1 MLVIVAAGL
10 VASSLHA
17 AAEAGWIAGG
27 QQQAFDLSWLI
38 APGTVT
44 ASLLTGMLG
53 LQPHPTVLEV
63 TGWLLYAV
71 PMLIFVCTPDRVRP
85 QVRAASAG
93 FAVVAA
99 PVVLLIGVLAGGE
112 TAAVL
117 SGASGTGADGAR
129 ERVGRRAV
137 SRRCCGSR
145 PARRASPS
153 TGTGEYEIL
162 DGGRI
167 LAEVENLA
175 AGIDGQF
182 SLTLQPGAYTLRCS
196 GARDGRLVVTGAKR
210 AVPGAAG
217 VAAYRRYLETRD
229 GAAGHAH
236 ARLRG
241 GAAGGRRGPRAR
253 ALFASAREPYEAI
266 EPVAESFGD
275 LDPRIDARV
284 NDLDPGQKWTGFHAI
299 EKLLWV
305 KHTTRGTAA
314 LADTL
319 EADIAHLQSLVKT
332 VKLEPAQV
340 ANGATGLLGEVSKSK
355 VTGEEDRYSHTD
367 LSDFAANVDGAEA
380 AFAAIRPALAKRDAA
395 LATLIDGRFKSRRRR
410 ARRVSRRERLRRLRR
425 AEPRA
430 GASALAGRRRA
441 RGAALTRPG
450 TSARGLRACAK
461 P

>member
-1 MLVIVAAGL
+1 M
-10 VASSLHA
+10 
-17 AAEAGWIAGG
+17 
-27 QQQAFDLSWLI
+27 
-38 APGTVT
+38 PGTVT

-53 LQPHPTVLEV
+53 MQPHPTVLEV
-63 TGWLLYAV
+63 TGWVLYAV
-71 PMLIFVCTPDRVRP
+71 PMLIFVCTPDRIRP
-85 QVRAASAG
+85 QVRAATAG

-99 PVVLLIGVLAGGE
+99 PVVLLIGVLAGDGGGSS
-112 TAAVL
+112 AA
-117 SGASGTGADGAR
+117 ASGPAQ
-129 ERVGRRAV
+129 AV
-137 SRRCCGSR
+137 QVKASSSGCQPSVLRLASG
-145 PARRASPS
+145 PASFIV

-167 LAEVENLA
+167 LAEAENLA

-196 GARDGRLVVTGAKR
+196 GGEDGRLVVSGAQR

-217 VAAYRRYLETRD
+217 VAAYRRYLERETALLVTRTH
-229 GAAGHAH
+229 AFAEALRAGD
-236 ARLRG
+236 RS
-241 GAAGGRRGPRAR
+241 RAQ

-380 AFAAIRPALAKRDAA
+380 AFAAIRPALAKRDAGAGDADRRA
-395 LATLIDGRFKSRRRR
+395 LQVGRRR
-410 ARRVSRRERLRRLRR
+410 ARRLSRREGLRRIRR

-430 GASALAGRRRA
+430 GAGALAGRRRA
-441 RGAALTRPG
+441 GGAAL
-450 TSARGLRACAK
+450 ARAGSGRSRG
-461 P
+461 